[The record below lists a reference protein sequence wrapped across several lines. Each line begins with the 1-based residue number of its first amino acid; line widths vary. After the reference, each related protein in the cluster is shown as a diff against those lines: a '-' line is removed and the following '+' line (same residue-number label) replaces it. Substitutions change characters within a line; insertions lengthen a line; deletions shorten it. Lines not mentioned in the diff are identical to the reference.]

1 MCLISDAAEKGLE
14 FPGGHLCMYTLCIW
28 HVWSLQEFDYL
39 CAYVMVQ
46 VTSLMGMGTDVEV
59 VE

>member
-1 MCLISDAAEKGLE
+1 
-14 FPGGHLCMYTLCIW
+14 MYTLCIW

-39 CAYVMVQ
+39 CANVMVQ